1 VASSHF
7 ALTGRLA
14 QAVNHWEIAP
24 LVHVTDGAPFTVL
37 SGVDNSLTDTLN
49 DRPNL
54 TSPSKVYTHAKI
66 QSGQSTNAQY
76 VNASAFTM
84 NAIGTFGNS
93 GPYAFRGPKFL
104 QVDSAVSRAFSLHD
118 RLQINFRLEAF
129 NVLNHPNFATPESS
143 GYIGQSTALVSPTFG
158 QITATTNA
166 YGARIF
172 QGAIKLAF

>member
-24 LVHVTDGAPFTVL
+24 LVHITDGAPFTVL

-66 QSGQSTNAQY
+66 ESGQSINAQY

-93 GPYAFRGPKFL
+93 GRYAFRGPKFL
-104 QVDSAVSRAFSLHD
+104 EVDSAVSRSFALHD
-118 RLQINFRLEAF
+118 RLQMTLRIEAF

-172 QGAIKLAF
+172 QGAMKLTF